1 MRLNSLYINVLDCIH
16 IYGEF
21 QISDAKML
29 YVTGRDDLDEL
40 AQQVNGC
47 GAPKGF
53 S

>member
-1 MRLNSLYINVLDCIH
+1 MTLT
-16 IYGEF
+16 IYN
-21 QISDAKML
+21 ML